1 MALGWQQTSAAQ
13 MNELCKTTV
22 FNQVGDKMYVGPLL
36 LSNFPGDCG
45 ALIMQ
50 RANSATHENLKFVKE
65 FASRNGFSKIFAT
78 VVTGDDAVLSKL
90 KKAYRRAGWIRV
102 YEGKS
107 NRNDYKT
114 DIVYCLVIR
123 NCKYKGY

>member
-1 MALGWQQTSAAQ
+1 MALDWQQTSAEL
-13 MNELCKTTV
+13 MNEICKTAV
-22 FNQVGDKMYVGPLL
+22 FKQVGDKMYVGPLL

-50 RANSATHENLKFVKE
+50 RANNATHENLKFVKA
-65 FASRNGFSKIFAT
+65 FASRNGFSKVFAT
-78 VVTGDDAVLSKL
+78 VVTGDDVVLSKL
-90 KKAYRRAGWIRV
+90 KKAYRSAGWIRV

-107 NRNDYKT
+107 NRNAHKT

>member
-1 MALGWQQTSAAQ
+1 MALGWQQTSAES
-13 MNELCKTTV
+13 MNVICKTAV
-22 FNQVGDKMYVGPLL
+22 FKQVGDKMYVGQLL

-50 RANSATHENLKFVKE
+50 QANNATHENLNFVKK
-65 FASRNGFSKIFAT
+65 FASHNGFSKVFAT
-78 VVTGDDAVLSKL
+78 VVTDNEVMLSKL
-90 KKAYRRAGWIRV
+90 KKAYRKAGWIRV

>member
-13 MNELCKTTV
+13 MNELCKTAV
-22 FNQVGDKMYVGPLL
+22 FNSVGCGMYVGPLL

-50 RANSATHENLKFVKE
+50 RANSATHENLNFVKK
-65 FASRNGFSKIFAT
+65 FASHNGFSKVFAT

-90 KKAYRRAGWIRV
+90 KKAYRSAGWIRV

-107 NRNDYKT
+107 NRNSYKT

-123 NCKYKGY
+123 NCKHKGY

>member
-1 MALGWQQTSAAQ
+1 MALGWQQTSAES
-13 MNELCKTTV
+13 MNKLCKTTV
-22 FNQVGDKMYVGPLL
+22 FKQVANKMYVGPLL

-50 RANSATHENLKFVKE
+50 QANNASHENLKFVKE
-65 FASRNGFSKIFAT
+65 FASQNGFSKVFAT
-78 VVTGDDAVLSKL
+78 VVTCDEAVLSKL
-90 KKAYRRAGWIRV
+90 KKDYRRAGWIRV

>member
-1 MALGWQQTSAAQ
+1 MGMGWQQTSAET
-13 MNELCKTTV
+13 MNELCKTAV
-22 FNQVGDKMYVGPLL
+22 FKQAGDKMYVGSLL

-50 RANSATHENLKFVKE
+50 QANNATHEHLKFVKE
-65 FASRNGFSKIFAT
+65 FASQNGFSKVFAT
-78 VVTGDDAVLSKL
+78 VVTNNETVLSKL
-90 KKAYRRAGWIRV
+90 KKAYRSAGWIRV

-107 NRNDYKT
+107 NRNRYKT

>member
-1 MALGWQQTSAAQ
+1 MTMGWQQTSAAT
-13 MNELCKTTV
+13 MNQLCKTTV
-22 FNQVGDKMYVGPLL
+22 FNQAGDKMYVGPLL

-50 RANSATHENLKFVKE
+50 RANSATQEHLNFVKK
-65 FASRNGFSKIFAT
+65 FASHNGFSKVFAT
-78 VVTGDDAVLSKL
+78 VVTNDEAVIERL
-90 KKAYRRAGWIRV
+90 KKAYRSAGWIRV

-107 NRNDYKT
+107 NRNKHKT

>member
-1 MALGWQQTSAAQ
+1 MALGWQQTSAES
-13 MNELCKTTV
+13 MNEICKTAV
-22 FNQVGDKMYVGPLL
+22 FKQAGAKMYVGPLL

-45 ALIMQ
+45 TLIMQ
-50 RANSATHENLKFVKE
+50 RANSATQEHLNFVKK
-65 FASRNGFSKIFAT
+65 FASQNGFSKVFAT

>member
-1 MALGWQQTSAAQ
+1 MTLGWQQTSAES
-13 MNELCKTTV
+13 MNVICKTDV
-22 FNQVGDKMYVGPLL
+22 FHQAGDKMYVDSLL
-36 LSNFPGDCG
+36 LSEFPGDCG

-50 RANSATHENLKFVKE
+50 RANCATHENPKFVKE
-65 FASRNGFSKIFAT
+65 FASQNGYSKVFAT
-78 VVTGDDAVLSKL
+78 VVTSDEVVLSKL

-107 NRNDYKT
+107 NRNNYKT

>member
-1 MALGWQQTSAAQ
+1 MTLGWQQTSAES
-13 MNELCKTTV
+13 MNVICKTDV
-22 FNQVGDKMYVGPLL
+22 FKQVGDKMYVGLLL

-50 RANSATHENLKFVKE
+50 QANCATHENLKFVKE
-65 FASRNGFSKIFAT
+65 FASQNGFSKVFAT
-78 VVTGDDAVLSKL
+78 VVTDNENVLSKL
-90 KKAYRRAGWIRV
+90 KKAYRSAGWIRV

-107 NRNDYKT
+107 NRNSHKT

>member
-1 MALGWQQTSAAQ
+1 MAMPWQQTSAES
-13 MNELCKTTV
+13 MNVICKTNV
-22 FNQVGDKMYVGPLL
+22 FKQVGDKMYVGPLL

-65 FASRNGFSKIFAT
+65 FASHNGFSKVFAT
-78 VVTGDDAVLSKL
+78 VVTNDEVVLSKL
-90 KKAYRRAGWIRV
+90 KKAYRRASWIRV